1 MKKIILFIILN
12 FFYLKTSQQLKPLMS
27 SILKQVMN
35 DVENK
40 LSASGDKTNLNKEK
54 NILKTNSPET
64 TEGYSVTTASSDDDV
79 DQGNAPVEN
88 LTKNQTPSI
97 DDGKII
103 IIGSGPAGCAA
114 AIYLAR
120 SNFQTLVINGQT
132 TNSQLI
138 WADKIENYLGV
149 SQANG
154 ENLLNEFQQQAKAA
168 GAEFV
173 NGDVIEVDFSNR
185 PYKITLSDGQI
196 LYSNYILIAT
206 GSKPKDLNVPGEHEY
221 RGKGIGVCAHC
232 DGPLCE
238 NKETVI
244 IGGNYDML
252 RELNILAKHTNKIT
266 IITKESDFKNIPS
279 YFTRNLCK
287 TIKPKILFNHVVQEI
302 VGDGKKANGVRV
314 YDSKKRKTKIID
326 SECIFITIGY
336 TPSSQLFKK
345 YLKMD
350 YKNRI
355 IVDCDGRTNLD
366 GVFAAG
372 DVTDRS
378 KHQIITNAGDGY
390 KVSMAVDAEI
400 QRAKDLTDLDTAYE
414 CPN

>member
-1 MKKIILFIILN
+1 MKKILLFFILIFSVLTIA
-12 FFYLKTSQQLKPLMS
+12 QQLNPFVS
-27 SILKQVMN
+27 STLTKVMKDVKKNLKNEYAIKQQ
-35 DVENK
+35 ENLNESTLQNSNFK
-40 LSASGDKTNLNKEK
+40 VNLDQELDGQTADHSIDKTQSAYDNLNDE
-54 NILKTNSPET
+54 
-64 TEGYSVTTASSDDDV
+64 
-79 DQGNAPVEN
+79 
-88 LTKNQTPSI
+88 SI
-97 DDGKII
+97 V
-103 IIGSGPAGCAA
+103 IIGAGPSGCSAA
-114 AIYLAR
+114 TYLAR
-120 SNFQTLVINGQT
+120 SNFKTIVLNGQSSS
-132 TNSQLI
+132 SQLI
-138 WADKIENYLGV
+138 WADKIENYLGKKD
-149 SQANG
+149 ANG
-154 ENLLNEFQQQAKAA
+154 ENLLTEFQEQAQSA
-168 GAEFV
+168 GARFIDA
-173 NGDVIEVDFSNR
+173 DVLEVDFSNR
-185 PYKITLSDGQI
+185 PYKITLSNGQT
-196 LYSNYILIAT
+196 LNSNYILIAT

-266 IITKESDFKNIPS
+266 IISKENDFKNIPS

-287 TIKPKILFNHVVQEI
+287 TVKPKILFNHVVQEI

-314 YDSKKRKTKIID
+314 YDSKKRKTKILD

-355 IVDCDGRTNLD
+355 IVDCDGRTNLE
-366 GVFAAG
+366 GIFAAG

-378 KHQIITNAGDGY
+378 KHQIITNVGDGY
-390 KVSMAVDAEI
+390 KVAMSLDAEI
-400 QRAKDLTDLDTAYE
+400 QRAKDLADFETEYE
-414 CPN
+414 CAN

>member
-1 MKKIILFIILN
+1 MKKTLLILILIFSSLISSQLN
-12 FFYLKTSQQLKPLMS
+12 PFVSSTLTKVMKNVKKNLHNEEMKQPNNLNEPNLQNSEISDNLRLGLDLKIEEQH
-27 SILKQVMN
+27 LKQN
-35 DVENK
+35 TDPQNITSK
-40 LSASGDKTNLNKEK
+40 LA
-54 NILKTNSPET
+54 
-64 TEGYSVTTASSDDDV
+64 DD
-79 DQGNAPVEN
+79 A
-88 LTKNQTPSI
+88 
-97 DDGKII
+97 II
-103 IIGSGPAGCAA
+103 IIGAGPSGCAA
-114 AIYLAR
+114 ATYLAR
-120 SNFQTLVINGQT
+120 SNFETIVLNGQSS
-132 TNSQLI
+132 NSQLI
-138 WADKIENYLGV
+138 WADKIENYLGKAD
-149 SQANG
+149 ANG
-154 ENLLNEFQQQAKAA
+154 ENLLTEFQEQAKSA
-168 GAEFV
+168 GAKFI
-173 NGDVIEVDFSNR
+173 NADVVEVDFSNK

-196 LYSNYILIAT
+196 LSSDYILIAT

-266 IITKESDFKNIPS
+266 IISKENDFKNIPS
-279 YFTRNLCK
+279 YFTRNLCR
-287 TIKPKILFNHVVQEI
+287 TVKPKILFNHVVQEI

-314 YDSKKRKTKIID
+314 YDSKKRKTKILD

-355 IVDCDGRTNLD
+355 IVDCDGRTNLE
-366 GVFAAG
+366 GIFAAG

-378 KHQIITNAGDGY
+378 KHQIITNVGDGY
-390 KVSMAVDAEI
+390 KVAMALDAEM
-400 QRAKDLTDLDTAYE
+400 QRAKELTDLETEYE
-414 CPN
+414 CSN